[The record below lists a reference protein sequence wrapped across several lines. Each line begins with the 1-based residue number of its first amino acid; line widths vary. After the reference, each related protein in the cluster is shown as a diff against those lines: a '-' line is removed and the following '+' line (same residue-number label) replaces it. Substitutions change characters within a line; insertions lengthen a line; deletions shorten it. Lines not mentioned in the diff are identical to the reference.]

1 MENSRKFAPER
12 GNSLT
17 ASSVESQSGLKGAHH
32 AIRGLATES
41 PRAHTSQFG
50 DWLRNSDDRKCGNGC
65 LPIQNFVACP
75 RIAPLLLLALS
86 PCFAEPPAAS
96 APAID
101 DAFTRMYNTDFA
113 GAHADLDRY
122 VAAQPSD
129 PFGYAVQASAYLF
142 SELDRLG
149 ILESEFFADDKRII
163 EKKRLK
169 PDPEVREK
177 FLKAVNDAQTRG
189 TKILESNGNDQN
201 ALFSMAIT
209 QGVIMDYTALVEK
222 RQLSSLS
229 SARRANSYAQQ
240 LLKANPQFYDAYL
253 TTGLNEYL
261 LGSLP
266 FFVKWF
272 VHFDGVNGDK
282 NAGIEN
288 LKLVSRSGHYL
299 RPFAKI
305 LLAVCYLRE
314 KQPRETQKLL
324 ADLSSEFPANPL
336 LRKELAKVSEDLA
349 HSASTGAR

>member
-1 MENSRKFAPER
+1 MLNWRKFEPAQ
-12 GNSLT
+12 GIFLT
-17 ASSVESQSGLKGAHH
+17 VSSARASF
-32 AIRGLATES
+32 R
-41 PRAHTSQFG
+41 
-50 DWLRNSDDRKCGNGC
+50 
-65 LPIQNFVACP
+65 
-75 RIAPLLLLALS
+75 LLFLSLLAVAH
-86 PCFAEPPAAS
+86 CFAEPATTSAAV
-96 APAID
+96 ID

-113 GAHADLDRY
+113 GAQAQLDRY
-122 VAAQPSD
+122 VSSQPSD
-129 PFGYAVQASAYLF
+129 PFGYAVRASAYLF

-169 PDPEVREK
+169 PDPVVREK
-177 FLKAVNDAQTRG
+177 FLQAVNDAQARG
-189 TKILESNGNDQN
+189 AKVLEYSPNDPN

-222 RQLSSLS
+222 RQLSSLTP
-229 SARRANSYAQQ
+229 ARRANSYAQQ

-266 FFVKWF
+266 FFVRWF

-282 NAGIEN
+282 GVGIEN
-288 LKLVSRSGHYL
+288 LKLVARSGHYL

-336 LRKELAKVSEDLA
+336 LKKELAKVSEDLA
-349 HSASTGAR
+349 HAGAAGAK